1 MISGFHAS
9 SPICPSHAKI
19 KEESA
24 RARPRETLVRR
35 RQTVRVAPASC
46 RSRPMSTPCV
56 SKTCGVTVLSDENVT
71 RYRCRRDGLW
81 RSRDARAT
89 NGVLGKGARRAN
101 VTKVV
106 DEEAYLVATTANG
119 SSPSF
124 VPCARCGDAWYCD
137 ARCLSSDWPRH
148 RKDCAGVRRSFAP
161 RDASGV
167 IEYFRIL

>member
-1 MISGFHAS
+1 
-9 SPICPSHAKI
+9 
-19 KEESA
+19 
-24 RARPRETLVRR
+24 
-35 RQTVRVAPASC
+35 
-46 RSRPMSTPCV
+46 MSTPCV

-167 IEYFRIL
+167 IEYFRIYLAFGE